1 MTDNIIDNSR
11 YSRQVAFSAVGTQG
25 QEAISRGRVLLIGCG
40 ALGTNIAASLV
51 RSGIGSLHI
60 VDPDRVE
67 LSNLQRQALFD
78 EEDSRQGAFKAQAAV
93 KHLARINS
101 QVQLESF
108 TARFDVQTA
117 ASFEPGKYDIIL
129 DGTDDILSRFFI
141 NDYAVSNNIPWIYGA
156 VAGAA
161 GMAAFFPA
169 SGNPCLRCVFDPPA
183 SRNEVDT
190 AQTRGVIAPVVTMTT
205 SIQCCWALK
214 YLSGRNI
221 KPLMAHYDIWADHIA
236 YAELVSAGH
245 MCSCCGKNT

>member
-1 MTDNIIDNSR
+1 MTKNIIDNSR
-11 YSRQVAFSAVGTQG
+11 YSRQIAFSGIGIQG

-40 ALGTNIAASLV
+40 ALGTHIAATLV
-51 RSGIGSLHI
+51 RAGIGSLHI

-78 EEDSRQGAFKAQAAV
+78 ENDAQLGAFKAQAAV
-93 KHLARINS
+93 DHLAKINS
-101 QVQLESF
+101 LVQLKPF
-108 TARFDVQTA
+108 VTRFDAETA
-117 ASFEPGKYDIIL
+117 PDFAPASYDIIL

-169 SGNPCLRCVFDPPA
+169 LGNPCLRCIFDPPA
-183 SRNEVDT
+183 SRYEVDT

-214 YLSGRNI
+214 YLAGGTVE
-221 KPLMAHYDIWADHIA
+221 PVMAHFNIWADHIA
-236 YAELVSAGH
+236 YAELGSAGH
-245 MCSCCGKNT
+245 KCSCCGKNN